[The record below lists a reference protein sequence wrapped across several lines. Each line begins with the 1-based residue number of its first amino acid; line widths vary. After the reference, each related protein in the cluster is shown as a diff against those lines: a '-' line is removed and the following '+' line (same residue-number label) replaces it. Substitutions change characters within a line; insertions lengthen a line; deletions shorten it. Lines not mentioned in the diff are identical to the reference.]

1 MTDLIRELV
10 NRVGVQ
16 ESQAEGG
23 VGLLLKLAKDKLGG
37 DFAKITAALPEAE
50 KLMAAAPAGGA
61 ASGLAGGLLGALG
74 GDKGKDLAGLAGL
87 AEGFGKLNLDQ
98 GKAAQFVPVILDF
111 LKSKGG
117 PDLGALVAKVLPK

>member
-10 NRVGVQ
+10 TRVGVQ

-23 VGLLLKLAKDKLGG
+23 AGLLLKLAKDKLGG
-37 DFAKITAALPEAE
+37 DFSKVTAALPEAE
-50 KLMAAAPAGGA
+50 TLIGAAPAGGGA
-61 ASGLAGGLLGALG
+61 AGLAGGLLGALG
-74 GDKGKDLAGLAGL
+74 GDKGKGLAGMAGLAD
-87 AEGFGKLNLDQ
+87 GFSKLNLDR

-117 PDLGALVAKVLPK
+117 PDLGALLAKVLPQ